1 MWTINLKENA
11 PPLDVAIAQFE
22 IELERA
28 KFAKERAIKVLHGY
42 GSHGRGGAILLE
54 IRKLLAKMKKE
65 KAIEDFFF
73 GDRWNSYDKQT
84 SKLLMQDKGLSDDED
99 LNKSNPGITIIV
111 LKQK

>member
-1 MWTINLKENA
+1 MWTINLKENT

-22 IELERA
+22 IELEKA
-28 KFAKERAIKVLHGY
+28 KFAKERAVKVLHGY

-73 GDRWNSYDKQT
+73 WRQVEQLRQTDKQAF
-84 SKLLMQDKGLSDDED
+84 DAR
-99 LNKSNPGITIIV
+99 
-111 LKQK
+111 QKPFR